1 MNDINGIINYRQ
13 GVEFGTPKVYI
24 KYHAS
29 PLSYTFHMQ
38 SYYGKAACL
47 VSNEYICI
55 QVMYTD
61 FMGEH
66 KIQWK
71 VGVGL
76 SGTFWGNLEQYWGVI
91 WNRMKYEWQDQ
102 TIPEQEF
109 DIRFNTSWAFK

>member
-1 MNDINGIINYRQ
+1 MPIIQFVQLYEWTDYRQ

-29 PLSYTFHMQ
+29 PLSYTYRIH
-38 SYYGKAACL
+38 SYYGKATCL
-47 VSNEYICI
+47 VSNEYISI

-66 KIQWK
+66 KIEWK

-91 WNRMKYEWQDQ
+91 WNRMK
-102 TIPEQEF
+102 
-109 DIRFNTSWAFK
+109 